1 MGLAALTRRGWQK
14 NPKAQGKWN
23 FYASIFGIIV
33 GNAINYFLE
42 REFISGW
49 ADLLILGWGIF
60 SYLLGIFLE
69 SCNRKHSPNQ

>member
-42 REFISGW
+42 REFIPGW
-49 ADLLILGWGIF
+49 ADLLILGWGVF
-60 SYLLGIFLE
+60 SYLGGLILAHLNKKITE
-69 SCNRKHSPNQ
+69 NK